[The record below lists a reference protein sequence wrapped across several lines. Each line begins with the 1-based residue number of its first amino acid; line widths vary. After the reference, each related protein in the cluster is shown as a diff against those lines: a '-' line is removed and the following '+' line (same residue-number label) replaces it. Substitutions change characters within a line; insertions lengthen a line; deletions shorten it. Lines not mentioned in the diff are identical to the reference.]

1 MLLNVLFLIITQL
14 FLLSS
19 HYDSNR
25 ALKQK
30 IIVEVHK
37 EQEADKYYYK
47 KEEQWP
53 WGIDTCNL

>member
-47 KEEQWP
+47 KEEQ
-53 WGIDTCNL
+53 